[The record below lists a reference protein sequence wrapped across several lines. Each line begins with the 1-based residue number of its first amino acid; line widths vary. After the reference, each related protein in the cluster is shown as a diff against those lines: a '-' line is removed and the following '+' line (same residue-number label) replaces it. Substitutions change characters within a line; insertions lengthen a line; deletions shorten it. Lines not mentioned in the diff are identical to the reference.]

1 MSDIFIGCNPNEK
14 QKHNLTFGEWVD
26 SKLQKGE
33 FDTPLL
39 QKIAELQS
47 ALTTAQEENKA
58 LRAKVE
64 RAFYDGIQRAM
75 TVEIKGGTTGW
86 LESAKEYAQS
96 ALNGGKNVS

>member
-47 ALTTAQEENKA
+47 ALTTAQEENKRMREV
-58 LRAKVE
+58 LEGSKNIL
-64 RAFYDGIQRAM
+64 YHINH
-75 TVEIKGGTTGW
+75 TYYLEI
-86 LESAKEYAQS
+86 ES
-96 ALNGGKNVS
+96 ALNGGKNE